1 MADENTSIADEA
13 VVEMPASAPAP
24 KKVRGPNRKK
34 AEAAPADAEAQPAES
49 VASPVKR
56 GRKPAAVT
64 EVASK
69 SAVTDKVKA
78 KPGPKT
84 TAQKPVSGPVVKSV
98 ESAKPVDGFS
108 ELLQLEEENTRLR
121 KALSEKLRAENA
133 DLRKRLGEK

>member
-13 VVEMPASAPAP
+13 VVDVPASAPAP

-34 AEAAPADAEAQPAES
+34 AEAAPADAETQPATL
-49 VASPVKR
+49 VKR

-69 SAVTDKVKA
+69 SAVTDKVRA

>member
-56 GRKPAAVT
+56 GR
-64 EVASK
+64 
-69 SAVTDKVKA
+69 
-78 KPGPKT
+78 KT

>member
-13 VVEMPASAPAP
+13 VVDVPASAPAP

-34 AEAAPADAEAQPAES
+34 AEAAPADAETQPATL
-49 VASPVKR
+49 VKR

-78 KPGPKT
+78 KLGPKT

>member
-13 VVEMPASAPAP
+13 VVDVPASAPAP

-34 AEAAPADAEAQPAES
+34 AEAAPADAETQPATL
-49 VASPVKR
+49 VKR

-78 KPGPKT
+78 KLGPKT

-121 KALSEKLRAENA
+121 KALSENLRAENA